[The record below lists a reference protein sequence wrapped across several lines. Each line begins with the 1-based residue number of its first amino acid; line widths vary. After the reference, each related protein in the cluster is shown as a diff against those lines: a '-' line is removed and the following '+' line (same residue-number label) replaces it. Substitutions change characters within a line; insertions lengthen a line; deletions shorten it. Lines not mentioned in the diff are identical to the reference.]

1 MEPGEPPAK
10 SRRRA
15 IYWVIS
21 LLLAGVLLYF
31 SLRGIEWLRVWTVV
45 RSARLLFVA
54 LAIAQVWNSAVY
66 LRALPQALELA
77 GDGPAPVA
85 DRNGNAGAV
94 FRYAA
99 RAGQTGSW

>member
-1 MEPGEPPAK
+1 M
-10 SRRRA
+10 
-15 IYWVIS
+15 IDLS
-21 LLLAGVLLYF
+21 L
-31 SLRGIEWLRVWTVV
+31 
-45 RSARLLFVA
+45 SALTKAWAAATIVSGLLFVA

-77 GDGPAPVA
+77 GDGPVPVG

-94 FRYAA
+94 VRYAA

>member
-1 MEPGEPPAK
+1 M
-10 SRRRA
+10 
-15 IYWVIS
+15 IDLS
-21 LLLAGVLLYF
+21 L
-31 SLRGIEWLRVWTVV
+31 
-45 RSARLLFVA
+45 SALTKAWAAATIVSGLLFVA